1 MKQYILRLD
10 DASEYMDV
18 KKWMQIEQLLD
29 KYQVKPLVGVIPDN
43 KDPDMINVYSKNEN
57 FWQTVHRWEDKGWT
71 IAMHGYSH
79 VFETNEGGINPV
91 NLRSEFA
98 GVSLERQKGKIRSGC
113 DIMSNHGFAPKVFF
127 APAHTFDRNTLIA
140 LKEESDIRIISDTI
154 ANDIYYEDGFYFIPQ
169 QSGHVRNLPF
179 SVVTFCYHPNYM
191 KIHDFDILEP
201 FLKRNRRFFCG
212 ISEIRYSTR
221 NKSLFDKLLN
231 MLYFGR
237 RIRKNGF
244 C

>member
-1 MKQYILRLD
+1 MMRYILRLD

-43 KDPDMINVYSKNEN
+43 KDPDMFNVYSKNEN

-91 NLRSEFA
+91 NPRSEFA
-98 GVSLERQKGKIRSGC
+98 GVSLEKQKEKIRLGYE
-113 DIMSNHGFAPKVFF
+113 IMSKHGFKPKVFF
-127 APAHTFDRNTLIA
+127 APAHTFDRNTLLA

-169 QSGHVRNLPF
+169 QSGRVRNLPF
-179 SVVTFCYHPNYM
+179 SVVTFCYHPNIM
-191 KIHDFDILEP
+191 KNEESAWKQLGCFLEKNKEKFVTINQISLTQRP
-201 FLKRNRRFFCG
+201 CNLIDRLLK
-212 ISEIRYSTR
+212 
-221 NKSLFDKLLN
+221 N
-231 MLYFGR
+231 MYF
-237 RIRKNGF
+237 IRKRI
-244 C
+244 